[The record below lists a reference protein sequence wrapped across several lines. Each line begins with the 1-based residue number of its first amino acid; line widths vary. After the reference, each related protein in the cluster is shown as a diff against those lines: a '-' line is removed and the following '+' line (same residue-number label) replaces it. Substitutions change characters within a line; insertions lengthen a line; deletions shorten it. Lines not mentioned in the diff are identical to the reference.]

1 MVRNVILVFVI
12 AVSCVGCDRLT
23 KDIARESLE
32 PGTRHQYM
40 GKLVLLQYE
49 ENQGGMLSMGADL
62 SPRLRF
68 WLFTVAVGTV
78 LSGLFLYACFGRQIP
93 LPDRVALALIAG
105 GGIGNL
111 IDRIMYDGYVIDF
124 LNIGVGGLRT
134 AVFNVADVAVFL
146 GAVILVA
153 LAMRRMARERR

>member
-1 MVRNVILVFVI
+1 MVRNVILVFAI

>member
-1 MVRNVILVFVI
+1 MVRNVILVFAI
-12 AVSCVGCDRLT
+12 AVSCVGCDRFT

-40 GKLVLLQYE
+40 GTLVLLQYE